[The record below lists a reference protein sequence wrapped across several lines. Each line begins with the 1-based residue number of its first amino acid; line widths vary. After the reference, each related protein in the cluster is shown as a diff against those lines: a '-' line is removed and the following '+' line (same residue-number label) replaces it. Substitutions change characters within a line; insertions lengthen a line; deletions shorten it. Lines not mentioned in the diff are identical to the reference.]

1 MSLRVLRVLPGPR
14 PRALAAVAALAAL
27 PVLAACGTAA
37 TPSTPAGTVAG
48 GSPASATSSAHLTG
62 TVNILAAASLQETFT
77 TLKQQFEAAHPGVTV
92 TPNFGASSALAQS
105 ITQGSPADVFASA
118 SQTNMDQVVQAG
130 AASTSKPFAK
140 NVMAIA
146 VPPGNPAG
154 VAALADLAKPGVKV
168 ALCQARVP
176 CGSVAAKVFA
186 NAKIAVTPV
195 SQEADVKSVLT
206 KVQLGEV
213 DAGVVYVTDVK
224 AAGTKV
230 KGVEIPADL
239 NASTSYPIATLTKAP
254 NPDAAAAFTA
264 YVLSAEGGSVL
275 AAGGFAAP

>member
-1 MSLRVLRVLPGPR
+1 MSLRMPDLSS
-14 PRALAAVAALAAL
+14 RALLAAAALVAL
-27 PVLAACGTAA
+27 PVLAACGSTA
-37 TPSTPAGTVAG
+37 TPSTPAGTGAAG
-48 GSPASATSSAHLTG
+48 SLSATTGSANLSG
-62 TVNILAAASLQETFT
+62 TVNVFAAASLQETFT
-77 TLKQQFEAAHPGVTV
+77 TLKTQFETAHPGVTV

-130 AASTSKPFAK
+130 AASTSKAFAK
-140 NVMAIA
+140 NVMEIA
-146 VPPGNPAG
+146 VPPANPAG
-154 VAALADLAKPGVKV
+154 ITALADLAKPGVKV
-168 ALCQARVP
+168 ALCQAQVP

-186 NAKIAVTPV
+186 NAKVTVTPV

-230 KGVEIPADL
+230 KGIEIPTDV

-264 YVLSAEGGSVL
+264 YVLSAEGRSVL